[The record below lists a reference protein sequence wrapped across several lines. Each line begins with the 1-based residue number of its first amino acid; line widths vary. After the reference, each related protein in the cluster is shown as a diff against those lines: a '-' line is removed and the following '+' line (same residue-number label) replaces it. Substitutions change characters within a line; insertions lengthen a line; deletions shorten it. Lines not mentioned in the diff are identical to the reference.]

1 MYQVETIYSPKVS
14 GLWAQIGYKTATLSW
29 TNPEGDLAKK
39 ILVSYDGQ
47 EMVFDEMISTI
58 TLNDLLI
65 KGYEISVYT
74 IDGFGNRSVPS
85 NVYIFPSGEE
95 QQLTRHNYEL
105 LTYSLPL
112 ILGGREFKSSRWTK
126 MKSKK

>member
-1 MYQVETIYSPKVS
+1 MSLYNLLKQSCLLLFSLVSLSLFNSCEKMEDTYSMYQVETIYSPKVS

-95 QQLTRHNYEL
+95 
-105 LTYSLPL
+105 
-112 ILGGREFKSSRWTK
+112 
-126 MKSKK
+126 